1 MKININFEIDES
13 SAADR
18 EKAEEV
24 ITLLSDIREILNE
37 LNIIYGITEDY
48 DNIIKNINYY
58 LNYSAARRIFWF

>member
-37 LNIIYGITEDY
+37 LNSDKVIDLLESV
-48 DNIIKNINYY
+48 NKK
-58 LNYSAARRIFWF
+58 RRTTRK

>member
-1 MKININFEIDES
+1 MKINMNFEIDES

-37 LNIIYGITEDY
+37 LNSDKVIDLLESV
-48 DNIIKNINYY
+48 NKK
-58 LNYSAARRIFWF
+58 RRTTRK

>member
-37 LNIIYGITEDY
+37 LNSDKVITLLESV
-48 DNIIKNINYY
+48 NKK
-58 LNYSAARRIFWF
+58 RRTTRK